1 MGSEL
6 GYDIVGE
13 YYREFLNT
21 GRIEDLG
28 TYVSAFYSTFDNSG
42 YYYYILTITP
52 SERFDEMRSADVE
65 EARSRDREIAALLSS
80 ASAHYR
86 ANEDIMALSDV
97 LSAVSLSLDGSI
109 EYSADELLDRAMS
122 YLGNI
127 ELTVSDAES
136 AICSVRIR
144 RTRGPFHPMVRSGL
158 VDASY
163 SMVNNSGEIIEDSVF
178 AATESNGRFAFP
190 WTNPY
195 MIRTGAIR
203 FSVDVPDDVMAAI
216 ERKAENGFLDS
227 FYALLDEKS
236 VEYRYELEDRFPR
249 EEAIIAIV
257 PFMRGESAVFPEETI
272 AAFSSQMES
281 AGVSYDIVM
290 ASGEDEA
297 DIIRNLRAL
306 YPEKRYF
313 IISYL
318 AVTDYRESFDG
329 YYCRVDGRSLVLDGE
344 SVMVEQEI
352 FAASGGETE
361 ADAERNA
368 LERGAR
374 LAAGMLLKEI

>member
-127 ELTVSDAES
+127 ELDVNRDGEVIAN
-136 AICSVRIR
+136 
-144 RTRGPFHPMVRSGL
+144 RTKGIFHPYIISGKI
-158 VDASY
+158 DASY
-163 SMVNNSGEIIEDSVF
+163 ERINADGERERATVTCQTDSR
-178 AATESNGRFAFP
+178 GRFVF
-190 WTNPY
+190 TVTDPY
-195 MIRTGAIR
+195 TIRQSDVI
-203 FSVDVPDDVMAAI
+203 FSVSLPLDAMREIEQKAPDGFMDDFYRLFSERGISYRTEGYMAYPADETVI
-216 ERKAENGFLDS
+216 GVAFYDENGNVVAGDNAYGMLS
-227 FYALLDEKS
+227 S
-236 VEYRYELEDRFPR
+236 V
-249 EEAIIAIV
+249 V
-257 PFMRGESAVFPEETI
+257 
-272 AAFSSQMES
+272 SSVG
-281 AGVSYDIVM
+281 ADYLVAK
-290 ASGEDEA
+290 ASGD
-297 DIIRNLRAL
+297 D
-306 YPEKRYF
+306 
-313 IISYL
+313 
-318 AVTDYRESFDG
+318 D
-329 YYCRVDGRSLVLDGE
+329 
-344 SVMVEQEI
+344 
-352 FAASGGETE
+352 
-361 ADAERNA
+361 
-368 LERGAR
+368 
-374 LAAGMLLKEI
+374 